1 MKNNKGKGIIL
12 GLSSLL
18 YAILRMA
25 DIISNPIYILD
36 ILTCFVVYTSAS
48 VLEPINALGSRN
60 PWHTRPSR
68 PVSLKSTDRGSAPGE
83 GPLAGRRVIQSL
95 AHVVP
100 MRSQWLR

>member
-36 ILTCFVVYTSAS
+36 IFMMIEIKCHLV
-48 VLEPINALGSRN
+48 INLMNG
-60 PWHTRPSR
+60 
-68 PVSLKSTDRGSAPGE
+68 K
-83 GPLAGRRVIQSL
+83 
-95 AHVVP
+95 
-100 MRSQWLR
+100 